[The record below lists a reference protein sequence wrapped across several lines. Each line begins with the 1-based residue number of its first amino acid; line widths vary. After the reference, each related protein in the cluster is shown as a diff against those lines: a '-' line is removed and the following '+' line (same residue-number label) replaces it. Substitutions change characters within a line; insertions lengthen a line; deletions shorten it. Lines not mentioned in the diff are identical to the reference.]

1 MSKCNVCSFLYPSNP
16 NTDEIFETII
26 NILYKNEQTVMCY
39 MLKDI
44 NIVSK
49 NEDDILQEFMNKVT
63 LGFKEEE
70 NV

>member
-1 MSKCNVCSFLYPSNP
+1 
-16 NTDEIFETII
+16 
-26 NILYKNEQTVMCY
+26 

-49 NEDDILQEFMNKVT
+49 NEDDILQEFMDKVT

>member
-1 MSKCNVCSFLYPSNP
+1 MGKCNVCSFLYPSNP
-16 NTDEIFETII
+16 NTDEIFERII
-26 NILYKNEQTVMCY
+26 NILQEHKQTIACY

-44 NIVSK
+44 NIVGK
-49 NEDDILQEFMNKVT
+49 NEDDILQEFMDKVT

>member
-1 MSKCNVCSFLYPSNP
+1 MCKCNVCSFLYPSNP
-16 NTDEIFETII
+16 NTDEIFERII
-26 NILYKNEQTVMCY
+26 NILQEREQTVACY

-49 NEDDILQEFMNKVT
+49 NEDDILQEFMDKVT

>member
-1 MSKCNVCSFLYPSNP
+1 MRKCNVCSFLYPSNP
-16 NTDEIFETII
+16 NTDKIFERII
-26 NILYKNEQTVMCY
+26 NIFQEYEQTVACY

-49 NEDDILQEFMNKVT
+49 KKDDILQEFMDKVT

>member
-1 MSKCNVCSFLYPSNP
+1 MGKCNVCSFLYPSNP
-16 NTDEIFETII
+16 ETDKIFERII
-26 NILYKNEQTVMCY
+26 NILHEHEQTMMCY
-39 MLKDI
+39 ILKDV

-49 NEDDILQEFMNKVT
+49 NQDDMLQEFMDKVT

>member
-1 MSKCNVCSFLYPSNP
+1 MRKCNVCSFLYPSNS
-16 NTDEIFETII
+16 NTDEIFERII
-26 NILYKNEQTVMCY
+26 NILQEHEQTMMCY

-49 NEDDILQEFMNKVT
+49 NEDDILQEFIDKMT